1 MRLLHFLFAFL
12 LATTG
17 FAQSSAV
24 PPRPQPP
31 RLVNNFSQEFPQFL
45 SASEEQSLENKLEQF
60 SRETSNQIVVV
71 IVDDIGGSDM
81 NSFATDL
88 GHSWGVGG
96 AKSDNGIVVLIKPNS
111 HDAYIAIGYG
121 LEGAI
126 PDLTASHIIENELTP
141 EFKKG
146 NYYAGLDATTDR
158 LMELAKGEYNSAEY
172 EKRNRGTNT
181 VVIIVIIFI
190 VIIIVGLI
198 SRGGPPR
205 GGMTIGPRGYW
216 GMGGFGGGSRGGW
229 GGGGGGGFGGFG
241 GGGFGGGGAG
251 GKW

>member
-31 RLVNNFSQEFPQFL
+31 RLVNNFSQDYSGFL
-45 SASEEQSLENKLEQF
+45 SASEEQALENKLENF
-60 SRETSNQIVVV
+60 ARTTSNQIVVV

-81 NSFATDL
+81 NTFATDL

-96 AKSDNGIVVLIKPNS
+96 AKNDNGIVVLIKPNT

-146 NYYAGLDATTDR
+146 NYYAGLDAATDR

-172 EKRNRGTNT
+172 EKRSRRSSN
-181 VVIIVIIFI
+181 IWIIIFI
-190 VIIIVGLI
+190 VFGIIFVIRMI
-198 SRGGPPR
+198 SRGGGPR
-205 GGMTIGPRGYW
+205 GGC
-216 GMGGFGGGSRGGW
+216 
-229 GGGGGGGFGGFG
+229 
-241 GGGFGGGGAG
+241 
-251 GKW
+251 